1 MNDDSLSDLLHY
13 FDPVEVLQPA
23 ISPIGLAKNLGD
35 KTQINTG
42 GRGISLKDASIIII
56 GAPGDP
62 IADRIRRHLY
72 ALGPIDELEGIV
84 DLGNFRQGKT
94 ARDTHKGWEDV
105 ITELGRKQKIILIL
119 GGSTEQIGN
128 QINAFTRL
136 EHPINLMLISPDFH
150 LAAKPKEA
158 DATYLNRVLLQDDN
172 FLFDFTHLAYQ
183 SYYTDPA
190 TLELLDKLYFS
201 YMRLGEIR
209 QDIRETEPYF
219 RNTDMLAFS
228 MSAIRASDSPGSRLH
243 SANGLYAEEGCQ
255 LARYA
260 GLSDKLMCFSLLD
273 TDSDLGSNE
282 ITPNL
287 GAQLIWHFLQ
297 GVSQRK
303 SDYPFAPIKSYQK
316 YIVNLPRAGHDINFY
331 RSPKT
336 DRWWLEVPYP
346 NPKYP
351 RSVYVACTVRD
362 YQLASNG
369 EIPDRWLKTYQ
380 RIC

>member
-1 MNDDSLSDLLHY
+1 
-13 FDPVEVLQPA
+13 
-23 ISPIGLAKNLGD
+23 
-35 KTQINTG
+35 
-42 GRGISLKDASIIII
+42 
-56 GAPGDP
+56 
-62 IADRIRRHLY
+62 
-72 ALGPIDELEGIV
+72 
-84 DLGNFRQGKT
+84 
-94 ARDTHKGWEDV
+94 
-105 ITELGRKQKIILIL
+105 
-119 GGSTEQIGN
+119 
-128 QINAFTRL
+128 
-136 EHPINLMLISPDFH
+136 
-150 LAAKPKEA
+150 
-158 DATYLNRVLLQDDN
+158 
-172 FLFDFTHLAYQ
+172 
-183 SYYTDPA
+183 
-190 TLELLDKLYFS
+190 
-201 YMRLGEIR
+201 
-209 QDIRETEPYF
+209 
-219 RNTDMLAFS
+219 
-228 MSAIRASDSPGSRLH
+228 
-243 SANGLYAEEGCQ
+243 
-255 LARYA
+255 RYA